1 MDSACPLALLWAQ
14 ENRDRDKI
22 RASWLREPRRPYPQ
36 IDKGDRAMNSD
47 TRRVTRWNPVERV
60 WETGCRG
67 YSVLSIPRLNKG
79 TAFTD
84 SERAALGL
92 TGLLP
97 SRVLTLDQQ
106 AERAYRQCSQQPSA
120 LDKNIYLP
128 ALHDRN
134 EVLFYRVLTDHLSE
148 LLPIVYTPTIGE
160 AIRYYSHQ
168 YRRPRGVY
176 LSIDAPDKIETALR
190 APELTS
196 DQVDLIV
203 ATDAQAILGIGDWGV
218 GGIDIA
224 AGKLAVYTAAGGVN
238 PARTLPVMLDVGTDR
253 SELLE
258 DPLYLG
264 VRHKRLPQE
273 PYDAFIDAYVT
284 AALKI
289 FPHAL
294 LHWEDF
300 GPGNARR
307 ILDRYRGHVLTFN
320 DDMQGTGAVNLAAVL
335 AGARASQTP
344 LTQHR
349 VVIFGS
355 GTAGIGIADQLVEA
369 MTSDGLDTAAA
380 RARIWCLDRY
390 GLLTDDMTGLR
401 NFQVPYARPAT
412 EVSNWAGH
420 GTASGIGLA
429 EVAGRV
435 HPTILIGTSTVHG
448 AFTEQIV
455 REMAAHVNQPAILP
469 MSNPTSLSEAAPADL
484 MHWTGG
490 RALIATGSPF
500 GPVTYQGVSY
510 QIGQANNAL
519 IFPGLGL
526 GALVSQARRITD
538 HMITAAA
545 EAVAALTDTMTPGAP
560 LLPPIDDLRSTS
572 ADVALAVAQAAA
584 QDGVAGRPGI
594 TADAVTAAM
603 WQPRYAPV
611 HAI

>member
-1 MDSACPLALLWAQ
+1 MPL
-14 ENRDRDKI
+14 N
-22 RASWLREPRRPYPQ
+22 PRP
-36 IDKGDRAMNSD
+36 
-47 TRRVTRWNPVERV
+47 VLRWNPGEKA
-60 WETGCRG
+60 WETTCRG
-67 YSVLSIPRLNKG
+67 YSVLSDPWLNKG
-79 TAFTD
+79 TAFPEP
-84 SERAALGL
+84 ERAALGL

-106 AERAYRQCSQQPSA
+106 AQRAYKQCSQQASD
-120 LDKNIYLP
+120 LDKNVYLT

-160 AIRYYSHQ
+160 AIQQYSHQ

-176 LSIDAPDKIETALR
+176 LSIDAPDQIETALR
-190 APELTS
+190 ATELS
-196 DQVDLIV
+196 ADEVDLIV

-253 SELLE
+253 PELLE

-264 VRHKRLPQE
+264 IRHRRPAQE

-307 ILDRYRGHVLTFN
+307 ILDRYRAHILTFN

-335 AGARASQTP
+335 AGARASQIP
-344 LTQHR
+344 LTAHR

-355 GTAGIGIADQLVEA
+355 GTAGIGIADQLRDA
-369 MTSDGLDTAAA
+369 MTGDGLDPAAA
-380 RARIWCLDRY
+380 RARLWCLDRY

-401 NFQVPYARPAT
+401 DFQVPYARPAG
-412 EVSNWAGH
+412 EVRDWPGH
-420 GTASGIGLA
+420 GTPSGIGLA
-429 EVAGRV
+429 EVVGRV
-435 HPTILIGTSTVHG
+435 HPTILIGTSTQHG
-448 AFTEQIV
+448 AFTEPIV
-455 REMAAHVNQPAILP
+455 REMAAHVDRPVILP
-469 MSNPTSLSEAAPADL
+469 MSNPTTLSEATPADL
-484 MHWTGG
+484 LSWTGG

-500 GPVTYQGVSY
+500 GPVTYQGVTY

-526 GALVSQARRITD
+526 GALLSRAGRITD
-538 HMITAAA
+538 HMITVAAR
-545 EAVAALTDTMTPGAP
+545 AVAGLTDTSTPGAS
-560 LLPPIDDLRSTS
+560 LLPPIDDLRATS
-572 ADVALAVAQAAA
+572 ARVALAVAQAAA
-584 QDGVAGRPGI
+584 DDGVAEQPGV
-594 TADAVTAAM
+594 TAGAVDAAM
-603 WQPRYAPV
+603 WKPQYAPV
-611 HAI
+611 RAV

>member
-1 MDSACPLALLWAQ
+1 MPLH
-14 ENRDRDKI
+14 
-22 RASWLREPRRPYPQ
+22 PRP
-36 IDKGDRAMNSD
+36 
-47 TRRVTRWNPVERV
+47 VVRWNPGEKA
-60 WETGCRG
+60 WETTCRG
-67 YSVLSIPRLNKG
+67 YSVLSDPWLNKG
-79 TAFTD
+79 TAFPE

-106 AERAYRQCSQQPSA
+106 AQRAYKQCSQQASD
-120 LDKNIYLP
+120 LDKNVYLT

-160 AIRYYSHQ
+160 AIQQYSHQ

-176 LSIDAPDKIETALR
+176 LSIDALDQIETALR
-190 APELTS
+190 ATELS
-196 DQVDLIV
+196 ADEVDLIV

-253 SELLE
+253 PELLE

-264 VRHKRLPQE
+264 IRHKRPAQE

-284 AALKI
+284 TALKI

-307 ILDRYRGHVLTFN
+307 ILDRYRAHILTFN

-335 AGARASQTP
+335 AGARASHIP
-344 LTQHR
+344 LTEHR

-355 GTAGIGIADQLVEA
+355 GTAGIGIADQLRDA
-369 MTSDGLDTAAA
+369 MTGEGLDPAAA
-380 RARIWCLDRY
+380 RARLWCLDRY

-401 NFQVPYARPAT
+401 DFQVPYARPAG
-412 EVSNWAGH
+412 EVRGWAGY
-420 GTASGIGLA
+420 GTGSGIGLA
-429 EVAGRV
+429 EVVGRV
-435 HPTILIGTSTVHG
+435 HPTILIGTSTQHG
-448 AFTEQIV
+448 AFTEPIV
-455 REMAAHVNQPAILP
+455 REMATHVDRPVILP
-469 MSNPTSLSEAAPADL
+469 MSNPTTLSEAIPADL
-484 MHWTGG
+484 LTWTGG

-500 GPVTYQGVSY
+500 GPVTYQGVTY

-526 GALVSQARRITD
+526 GALLSRARRITD
-538 HMITAAA
+538 HMITVAAR
-545 EAVAALTDTMTPGAP
+545 AVAGLTDTSTPGAS
-560 LLPPIDDLRSTS
+560 LLPPIDDLRATS
-572 ADVALAVAQAAA
+572 ARVALAVAQAAA
-584 QDGVAGRPGI
+584 RDGVAEQPGV
-594 TADAVTAAM
+594 TAGAVDAAM
-603 WQPRYAPV
+603 WKPRYAPV
-611 HAI
+611 RAV

>member
-1 MDSACPLALLWAQ
+1 MPA
-14 ENRDRDKI
+14 ET
-22 RASWLREPRRPYPQ
+22 RPV
-36 IDKGDRAMNSD
+36 I
-47 TRRVTRWNPVERV
+47 RWNPAEQA
-60 WETGCRG
+60 WETSCRG
-67 YSVLSIPRLNKG
+67 YSVLTDPWLNKG
-79 TAFTD
+79 TAFTEA
-84 SERAALGL
+84 ERAALGL

-97 SRVLTLDQQ
+97 SRVLTIDQQ
-106 AERAYRQCSQQPSA
+106 AQRAYRQCSQQASD
-120 LDKNIYLP
+120 LDKNVYLT

-160 AIRYYSHQ
+160 AIQSYSHQ

-176 LSIDAPDKIETALR
+176 LSIDAPDQIETALS
-190 APELTS
+190 ATGLS
-196 DQVDLIV
+196 ADDIDLIV

-307 ILDRYRGHVLTFN
+307 ILDRYRGHILTFN

-349 VVIFGS
+349 IVIFGS

-369 MTSDGLDTAAA
+369 MTGDGLDTAAA

-401 NFQVPYARPAT
+401 DFQVPYARPAA
-412 EVSNWAGH
+412 EVRDWRGR

-429 EVAGRV
+429 EVVSRV
-435 HPTILIGTSTVHG
+435 HPTILIGTSTQHG
-448 AFTEQIV
+448 AFTEEIV
-455 REMAAHVNQPAILP
+455 RDMAAHADRPVILP
-469 MSNPTSLSEAAPADL
+469 MSNPTTLSEAIPADL
-484 MHWTGG
+484 LAWTGG

-500 GPVTYQGVSY
+500 SPVAYQGVTY

-526 GALVSQARRITD
+526 GALLARAKRVTN

-545 EAVAALTDTMTPGAP
+545 QAVARLTDTAAPGTP
-560 LLPPIDDLRSTS
+560 LLPPIDELRTTS
-572 ADVALAVAQAAA
+572 AQVAFAVAQAAA
-584 QDGVAGRPGI
+584 QDGVAGQTGI
-594 TADAVTAAM
+594 TAGAVRAAM
-603 WQPRYAPV
+603 WQPRYAPIRAV
-611 HAI
+611 SS

>member
-1 MDSACPLALLWAQ
+1 MPL
-14 ENRDRDKI
+14 N
-22 RASWLREPRRPYPQ
+22 PRP
-36 IDKGDRAMNSD
+36 
-47 TRRVTRWNPVERV
+47 VLRWNPGEKA
-60 WETGCRG
+60 WETTCRG
-67 YSVLSIPRLNKG
+67 YSVLSDPWLNKG
-79 TAFTD
+79 TAFPEP
-84 SERAALGL
+84 ERAALGL

-106 AERAYRQCSQQPSA
+106 AQRAYKQCSQQASD
-120 LDKNIYLP
+120 LDKNVYLT

-160 AIRYYSHQ
+160 AIQQYSHQ

-176 LSIDAPDKIETALR
+176 LSIDAPDQIETALR
-190 APELTS
+190 ATELS
-196 DQVDLIV
+196 ADEVDLIV

-253 SELLE
+253 PELLE

-264 VRHKRLPQE
+264 IRHRRPAQE

-307 ILDRYRGHVLTFN
+307 ILDRYRAHILTFN

-335 AGARASQTP
+335 AGAHASQIP
-344 LTQHR
+344 LTEHR

-355 GTAGIGIADQLVEA
+355 GTAGIGIADQLRAA
-369 MTSDGLDTAAA
+369 MTGDGLDPAAA
-380 RARIWCLDRY
+380 RARLWCLDRY

-401 NFQVPYARPAT
+401 DFQVPYARPAA
-412 EVSNWAGH
+412 EVGEWAGY
-420 GTASGIGLA
+420 GTGSGIGLA
-429 EVAGRV
+429 EVVGRV
-435 HPTILIGTSTVHG
+435 HPTILIGTSTQHG
-448 AFTEQIV
+448 AFTEPLV
-455 REMAAHVNQPAILP
+455 REMAAHVDRPVILP
-469 MSNPTSLSEAAPADL
+469 MSNPTTLSEAIPADL
-484 MHWTGG
+484 LAWTGG

-500 GPVTYQGVSY
+500 GPVTYQGVTH

-526 GALVSQARRITD
+526 GALLSRARRITD
-538 HMITAAA
+538 HMITVAAR
-545 EAVAALTDTMTPGAP
+545 AVAGLTDTSTPGAS
-560 LLPPIDDLRSTS
+560 LLPPIDDLRATS
-572 ADVALAVAQAAA
+572 ARVALAVAQAAA
-584 QDGVAGRPGI
+584 QDGVAEQPGI
-594 TADAVTAAM
+594 TVGAVDAAM
-603 WQPRYAPV
+603 WKPRYAPV
-611 HAI
+611 RAV

>member
-1 MDSACPLALLWAQ
+1 MPLH
-14 ENRDRDKI
+14 
-22 RASWLREPRRPYPQ
+22 PRP
-36 IDKGDRAMNSD
+36 
-47 TRRVTRWNPVERV
+47 VVRWNPGEKA
-60 WETGCRG
+60 WETTCRG
-67 YSVLSIPRLNKG
+67 YSVLSDPWLNKG
-79 TAFTD
+79 TAFPE

-106 AERAYRQCSQQPSA
+106 AQRAYKQCSQQASD
-120 LDKNIYLP
+120 LDKNVYLT

-160 AIRYYSHQ
+160 AIQQYSHQ

-176 LSIDAPDKIETALR
+176 LSIDAPDQIETALR
-190 APELTS
+190 ATELS
-196 DQVDLIV
+196 ADEVDLIV

-253 SELLE
+253 PELLE

-264 VRHKRLPQE
+264 IRHRRPAQE

-307 ILDRYRGHVLTFN
+307 ILDRYRAHILTFN

-335 AGARASQTP
+335 AGAHASQIP
-344 LTQHR
+344 LTEHR

-355 GTAGIGIADQLVEA
+355 GTAGIGIADQLRAA
-369 MTSDGLDTAAA
+369 MTGDGLDPAAA
-380 RARIWCLDRY
+380 RARLWCLDRY

-401 NFQVPYARPAT
+401 DFQVPYARPAA
-412 EVSNWAGH
+412 EVGEWAGY
-420 GTASGIGLA
+420 GTGSGIGLA
-429 EVAGRV
+429 EVVGRV
-435 HPTILIGTSTVHG
+435 HPTILIGTSTQHG
-448 AFTEQIV
+448 AFTEPLV
-455 REMAAHVNQPAILP
+455 REMAAHVDRPVILP
-469 MSNPTSLSEAAPADL
+469 MSNPTTLSEAIPADL
-484 MHWTGG
+484 LAWTGG

-500 GPVTYQGVSY
+500 GPVTYQGVTH

-526 GALVSQARRITD
+526 GALLSRARRITD
-538 HMITAAA
+538 HMITVAAR
-545 EAVAALTDTMTPGAP
+545 AVAGLTDTSTPGAS
-560 LLPPIDDLRSTS
+560 LLPPIDDLRATS
-572 ADVALAVAQAAA
+572 ARVALAVAQAAA
-584 QDGVAGRPGI
+584 QDGVAEQPSI
-594 TADAVTAAM
+594 TAGAVDAAM
-603 WQPRYAPV
+603 WKPQYAPV
-611 HAI
+611 RAV

>member
-1 MDSACPLALLWAQ
+1 MPTPTPPV
-14 ENRDRDKI
+14 I
-22 RASWLREPRRPYPQ
+22 
-36 IDKGDRAMNSD
+36 
-47 TRRVTRWNPVERV
+47 RWNPAEQA
-60 WETGCRG
+60 WETSCRG
-67 YSVLSIPRLNKG
+67 YSVLTDPWLNKG
-79 TAFTD
+79 TAFTEP
-84 SERAALGL
+84 ERAALGL

-106 AERAYRQCSQQPSA
+106 AKRAYKQCSQQASA
-120 LDKNIYLP
+120 LDKNVYLT

-160 AIRYYSHQ
+160 AIQLYSHQ

-176 LSIDAPDKIETALR
+176 LSIDAPDQIETALR
-190 APELTS
+190 APELS
-196 DQVDLIV
+196 ADDVDLIV

-238 PARTLPVMLDVGTDR
+238 PARSLPVVLDVGTDR
-253 SELLE
+253 PELLE

-264 VRHKRLPQE
+264 VRHKRPAQE
-273 PYDAFIDAYVT
+273 PYDAFIDAYVST
-284 AALKI
+284 ALKI

-307 ILDRYRGHVLTFN
+307 ILERYRDHILTFN

-335 AGARASQTP
+335 AGARTSHTP

-349 VVIFGS
+349 IVIFGS
-355 GTAGIGIADQLVEA
+355 GTAGIGIADQLHDA

-380 RARIWCLDRY
+380 RARFWCLDRY
-390 GLLTDDMTGLR
+390 GLLTDDMTGMR
-401 NFQVPYARPAT
+401 DFQVPYARPAG
-412 EVSNWAGH
+412 EVRDWPGH

-429 EVAGRV
+429 EVVGRV
-435 HPTILIGTSTVHG
+435 HPTILIGTSTQHG

-455 REMAAHVNQPAILP
+455 REMAAHVDRPVILP
-469 MSNPTSLSEAAPADL
+469 MSNPTILSEATPADL
-484 MHWTGG
+484 LAWTGG

-500 GPVTYQGVSY
+500 APVTYQGVTY

-526 GALVSQARRITD
+526 GALLCRAQRITD
-538 HMITAAA
+538 HMITVAAQ
-545 EAVAALTDTMTPGAP
+545 AVARLTDTTTPGAP
-560 LLPPIDDLRSTS
+560 LLPPIDDLRVTS
-572 ADVALAVAQAAA
+572 AQVALAVARAAA
-584 QDGVAGRPGI
+584 QDGVAGQTAI
-594 TADAVTAAM
+594 TSDAVRAAM
-603 WQPRYAPV
+603 WQPRYTPV
-611 HAI
+611 HAVEG

>member
-1 MDSACPLALLWAQ
+1 MPA
-14 ENRDRDKI
+14 ET
-22 RASWLREPRRPYPQ
+22 RPV
-36 IDKGDRAMNSD
+36 I
-47 TRRVTRWNPVERV
+47 RWNPAEQA
-60 WETGCRG
+60 WETSCRG
-67 YSVLSIPRLNKG
+67 YSVLTDPWLNKG
-79 TAFTD
+79 TAFTEA
-84 SERAALGL
+84 ERAALGL

-97 SRVLTLDQQ
+97 SRVLTIDQQ
-106 AERAYRQCSQQPSA
+106 AQRAYRQCSQQASD
-120 LDKNIYLP
+120 LDKNVYLT

-160 AIRYYSHQ
+160 AIQSYSHQ

-176 LSIDAPDKIETALR
+176 LSIDAPDQIETALS
-190 APELTS
+190 ATGLS
-196 DQVDLIV
+196 ADDIDLIV

-253 SELLE
+253 PELLE

-264 VRHKRLPQE
+264 VRHKRPQQE
-273 PYDAFIDAYVT
+273 PYDAFIDAYVST
-284 AALKI
+284 ALKI

-307 ILDRYRGHVLTFN
+307 ILNRYRGHILTFN

-369 MTSDGLDTAAA
+369 RTGDGLDTAAA

-401 NFQVPYARPAT
+401 DFPVPYARPAA
-412 EVSNWAGH
+412 EVRDWRGR

-429 EVAGRV
+429 EVVSRV
-435 HPTILIGTSTVHG
+435 HPTILIGTSTQHG
-448 AFTEQIV
+448 AFTEEIV
-455 REMAAHVNQPAILP
+455 REMAAHVDRPVILP
-469 MSNPTSLSEAAPADL
+469 MSNPTTLSEAIPADL
-484 MHWTGG
+484 LAWTGG

-500 GPVTYQGVSY
+500 SPVAYQGVTY

-526 GALVSQARRITD
+526 GALLARAKRVTD

-545 EAVAALTDTMTPGAP
+545 QAVAGLTDATAPGTP
-560 LLPPIDDLRSTS
+560 LLPPIDELRTTS
-572 ADVALAVAQAAA
+572 AQVAFEVARAAA
-584 QDGVAGRPGI
+584 QDGVAGQTGI
-594 TADAVTAAM
+594 TAGAVRAAM
-603 WQPRYAPV
+603 WQPRYALV
-611 HAI
+611 RAVSS

>member
-1 MDSACPLALLWAQ
+1 MPLH
-14 ENRDRDKI
+14 
-22 RASWLREPRRPYPQ
+22 PRP
-36 IDKGDRAMNSD
+36 
-47 TRRVTRWNPVERV
+47 VVRWNPGEKA
-60 WETGCRG
+60 WETTCRG
-67 YSVLSIPRLNKG
+67 YSVLSDPWLNKG
-79 TAFTD
+79 TAFPEP
-84 SERAALGL
+84 ERAALGL

-97 SRVLTLDQQ
+97 SRILTLDQQ
-106 AERAYRQCSQQPSA
+106 AQRAYKQCSQQASD
-120 LDKNIYLP
+120 LDKNVYLT

-160 AIRYYSHQ
+160 AIQQYSHQ

-176 LSIDAPDKIETALR
+176 LSIDAPDQIETALR
-190 APELTS
+190 ATELS
-196 DQVDLIV
+196 ADEVDLIV

-253 SELLE
+253 PELLE

-264 VRHKRLPQE
+264 IRHKRPAQE

-307 ILDRYRGHVLTFN
+307 ILDRYRAHILTFN

-335 AGARASQTP
+335 AGARASQIP
-344 LTQHR
+344 LTAHR
-349 VVIFGS
+349 VVILGS
-355 GTAGIGIADQLVEA
+355 GTAGIGIADQLRDA
-369 MTSDGLDTAAA
+369 MTGDGLDPAAA
-380 RARIWCLDRY
+380 RARLWCLDRY

-401 NFQVPYARPAT
+401 DFQVPYARPAG
-412 EVSNWAGH
+412 EVRDWPGH
-420 GTASGIGLA
+420 GTPSGIGLA
-429 EVAGRV
+429 EVVGRV
-435 HPTILIGTSTVHG
+435 HPTILIGTSTQHG
-448 AFTEQIV
+448 AFTEPIV
-455 REMAAHVNQPAILP
+455 REMATHVDRPVILP
-469 MSNPTSLSEAAPADL
+469 MSNPTTLSEATPPDL
-484 MHWTGG
+484 LTWTGG

-500 GPVTYQGVSY
+500 GPVTYQGVTY

-526 GALVSQARRITD
+526 GALLSRARRITD
-538 HMITAAA
+538 HMITVAAR
-545 EAVAALTDTMTPGAP
+545 AVAGLTDTSTPGAS
-560 LLPPIDDLRSTS
+560 LLPPIDDLRVTS
-572 ADVALAVAQAAA
+572 ARVALAVAQAAA
-584 QDGVAGRPGI
+584 QDGVAEQPGV
-594 TADAVTAAM
+594 TAGAVDAAM
-603 WQPRYAPV
+603 WKPQYAPV
-611 HAI
+611 RAV

>member
-1 MDSACPLALLWAQ
+1 MPPP
-14 ENRDRDKI
+14 NRPVI
-22 RASWLREPRRPYPQ
+22 
-36 IDKGDRAMNSD
+36 
-47 TRRVTRWNPVERV
+47 RWNPADQA
-60 WETGCRG
+60 WETTCRG
-67 YSVLSIPRLNKG
+67 YSVLSDPWLNKG
-79 TAFTD
+79 TAFTEA
-84 SERAALGL
+84 ERAALGL

-106 AERAYRQCSQQPSA
+106 AQRAYQQCSQQASD
-120 LDKNIYLP
+120 LDKNVYLT

-160 AIRYYSHQ
+160 AIQQYSHQ

-176 LSIDAPDKIETALR
+176 LSIDAPDQIETALR
-190 APELTS
+190 ATELS
-196 DQVDLIV
+196 ADEIDLIV

-253 SELLE
+253 PELLE

-264 VRHKRLPQE
+264 VRHKRPAQE

-284 AALKI
+284 TALKI

-307 ILDRYRGHVLTFN
+307 ILDRYRGHILTFN

-335 AGARASQTP
+335 AGARASQIP
-344 LTQHR
+344 LTGHR

-355 GTAGIGIADQLVEA
+355 GTAGIGIADQLRDA
-369 MTSDGLDTAAA
+369 MTGDGLDPAAA
-380 RARIWCLDRY
+380 RARLWCLDRY

-401 NFQVPYARPAT
+401 DFQVPYARPVA
-412 EVSNWAGH
+412 EVRDWPGH
-420 GTASGIGLA
+420 GTPSGIGLA
-429 EVAGRV
+429 EVVGRV
-435 HPTILIGTSTVHG
+435 HPTILVGTSTQHG
-448 AFTEQIV
+448 AFTEPIV
-455 REMAAHVNQPAILP
+455 REMAAHVDRPVILP
-469 MSNPTSLSEAAPADL
+469 MSNPTTLSEAIPADL
-484 MHWTGG
+484 LAWTGG

-500 GPVTYQGVSY
+500 GPVTYQGVIY

-526 GALVSQARRITD
+526 GALLSRARRITD
-538 HMITAAA
+538 HMITVAAR
-545 EAVAALTDTMTPGAP
+545 AVAGLTDTATPGAS
-560 LLPPIDDLRSTS
+560 LLPPIDDLRATS
-572 ADVALAVAQAAA
+572 ARVALAVAQAAA
-584 QDGVAGRPGI
+584 DDGVAGQAGI
-594 TADAVTAAM
+594 TAGAVDAAM
-603 WQPRYAPV
+603 WKPQYAPV
-611 HAI
+611 RAV

>member
-1 MDSACPLALLWAQ
+1 MH
-14 ENRDRDKI
+14 
-22 RASWLREPRRPYPQ
+22 
-36 IDKGDRAMNSD
+36 SD
-47 TRRVTRWNPVERV
+47 TRPVTRWNPVDRV
-60 WETGCRG
+60 WETGGRG
-67 YSVLSIPRLNKG
+67 YSVLSDARLNKG
-79 TAFTD
+79 TAFTEA
-84 SERAALGL
+84 ERAALGL

-97 SRVLTLDQQ
+97 SRVLSLDQQ
-106 AERAYRQCSQQPSA
+106 AERAYRQCSRQPSA
-120 LDKNIYLP
+120 LDKNIYLT

-134 EVLFYRVLTDHLSE
+134 EVLYYRVLTDHLSE

-160 AIRYYSHQ
+160 AIQRYSHQ

-176 LSIDAPDKIETALR
+176 LSIDAPGEIETALR
-190 APELTS
+190 ASGLPA
-196 DQVDLIV
+196 DGVDLIV

-224 AGKLAVYTAAGGVN
+224 VGKLAVYTAAAGID

-253 SELLE
+253 AELLE

-264 VRHKRLPQE
+264 VQHERPAQDT
-273 PYDAFIDAYVT
+273 YDALVDAYVT
-284 AALKI
+284 AALKV
-289 FPHAL
+289 FPGAL

-307 ILDRYRGHVLTFN
+307 ILDRYRDRILTFN

-355 GTAGIGIADQLVEA
+355 GTAGIGIADQLHEA
-369 MTSDGLDTAAA
+369 MTSQGLDAATA
-380 RARIWCLDRY
+380 RARFWCVDRQ
-390 GLLTDDMTGLR
+390 GLLTGDMTGLR
-401 NFQVPYARPAT
+401 DFQVPYARPAA
-412 EVSNWAGH
+412 EVGDWAGY

-429 EVAGRV
+429 EVVGRV
-435 HPTILIGTSTVHG
+435 HPTILVGTSTVHG

-455 REMAAHVNQPAILP
+455 REMAAHVDRPVILP
-469 MSNPTSLSEAAPADL
+469 MSNPTSLSEATPGDL
-484 MHWTGG
+484 MGWTGG

-500 GPVTYQGVSY
+500 GPVTYQGVTY

-526 GALVSQARRITD
+526 GALLSRARRITD

-545 EAVAALTDTMTPGAP
+545 EAVAALTDTTTPGAP
-560 LLPPIDDLRSTS
+560 LLPSIDDLRTTS
-572 ADVALAVAQAAA
+572 AQVALAVAQAAA
-584 QDGVAGRPGI
+584 ADGIAERPGI
-594 TADAVTAAM
+594 SAGAVSAAM

-611 HAI
+611 RAV

>member
-1 MDSACPLALLWAQ
+1 MRSAT
-14 ENRDRDKI
+14 
-22 RASWLREPRRPYPQ
+22 RP
-36 IDKGDRAMNSD
+36 
-47 TRRVTRWNPVERV
+47 VTRWNPVERV
-60 WETGCRG
+60 WETGYRG
-67 YSVLSIPRLNKG
+67 YSVLSDSRLNKG

-120 LDKNIYLP
+120 LFKNIYLT

-160 AIRYYSHQ
+160 AIQRYSHQ

-176 LSIDAPDKIETALR
+176 LSIDAASQIETALR
-190 APELTS
+190 ASGLS
-196 DQVDLIV
+196 ADGVDLIV
-203 ATDAQAILGIGDWGV
+203 ATDSQAILGIGDWGV

-224 AGKLAVYTAAGGVN
+224 VGKLAVYTAAGGID
-238 PARTLPVMLDVGTDR
+238 PARTLPVVLDVGTDR
-253 SELLE
+253 PELLE
-258 DPLYLG
+258 DALYLG
-264 VRHKRLPQE
+264 VRHKRPAQE

-284 AALKI
+284 AALKV
-289 FPHAL
+289 FPGAF

-307 ILDRYRGHVLTFN
+307 ILDRYRDHILTFN
-320 DDMQGTGAVNLAAVL
+320 DDMPGTGAVNLAAVL

-349 VVIFGS
+349 IVIFGS
-355 GTAGIGIADQLVEA
+355 GTAGIGIADQLHDA
-369 MTSDGLDTAAA
+369 MTSDGLNSAAA
-380 RARIWCLDRY
+380 RARFWCLDRL

-401 NFQVPYARPAT
+401 DFQLPYARPAT
-412 EVSNWAGH
+412 EVGDWPGH

-429 EVAGRV
+429 EVVGRV
-435 HPTILIGTSTVHG
+435 HPTILVGTSTVHG

-455 REMAAHVNQPAILP
+455 RDMAAHVDRPVILP

-484 MHWTGG
+484 VAWTGG

-500 GPVTYQGVSY
+500 GPVTYQGVTY
-510 QIGQANNAL
+510 RIGQANNAL

-526 GALVSQARRITD
+526 GALLSRARRITD
-538 HMITAAA
+538 RMITAAA
-545 EAVAALTDTMTPGAP
+545 RAVAGLTDDTTPGAP
-560 LLPPIDDLRSTS
+560 LLPPIDDLRTTS
-572 ADVALAVAQAAA
+572 ARVALAVARAAA
-584 QDGVAGRPGI
+584 LDGVAGQTGI
-594 TADAVTAAM
+594 TTDAVSAAM

-611 HAI
+611 HAV

>member
-1 MDSACPLALLWAQ
+1 MPL
-14 ENRDRDKI
+14 N
-22 RASWLREPRRPYPQ
+22 PRP
-36 IDKGDRAMNSD
+36 
-47 TRRVTRWNPVERV
+47 VLRWNPGEKA
-60 WETGCRG
+60 WETTCRG
-67 YSVLSIPRLNKG
+67 YSVLSDPWLNKG
-79 TAFTD
+79 TAFPEP
-84 SERAALGL
+84 ERAALGL

-106 AERAYRQCSQQPSA
+106 AQRAYKQCSQQASD
-120 LDKNIYLP
+120 LDKNVYLT

-160 AIRYYSHQ
+160 AIQQYSHQ

-176 LSIDAPDKIETALR
+176 LSIDAPDQIETALR
-190 APELTS
+190 ATELS
-196 DQVDLIV
+196 ADEVDLIV

-253 SELLE
+253 PELLE

-264 VRHKRLPQE
+264 IRHRRPAQE

-307 ILDRYRGHVLTFN
+307 ILDRYRAHILTFN

-335 AGARASQTP
+335 AGAHASQIP
-344 LTQHR
+344 LTEHR

-355 GTAGIGIADQLVEA
+355 GTAGIGIADQLRAA
-369 MTSDGLDTAAA
+369 MTGDGLDPAAA
-380 RARIWCLDRY
+380 RARLWCLDRY

-401 NFQVPYARPAT
+401 DFQVPYARPAA
-412 EVSNWAGH
+412 EVGEWAGY
-420 GTASGIGLA
+420 GTGSGIGLA
-429 EVAGRV
+429 EVVGRV
-435 HPTILIGTSTVHG
+435 HPTILIGTSTQHG
-448 AFTEQIV
+448 AFTEPLV
-455 REMAAHVNQPAILP
+455 REMAAHVDRPVILP
-469 MSNPTSLSEAAPADL
+469 MSNPTTLSEAIPADL
-484 MHWTGG
+484 LAWTGG

-500 GPVTYQGVSY
+500 GPVTYQGVTY

-526 GALVSQARRITD
+526 GALLSRARRITD
-538 HMITAAA
+538 HMITVAAR
-545 EAVAALTDTMTPGAP
+545 AVAGLTDTSTPGAS
-560 LLPPIDDLRSTS
+560 LLPPIDDLRATS
-572 ADVALAVAQAAA
+572 ARVALAVAQAAA
-584 QDGVAGRPGI
+584 QDGVAEQPGI
-594 TADAVTAAM
+594 TAGAVDAAM
-603 WQPRYAPV
+603 WKPRYAPV
-611 HAI
+611 RAV

>member
-1 MDSACPLALLWAQ
+1 MPA
-14 ENRDRDKI
+14 ET
-22 RASWLREPRRPYPQ
+22 RP
-36 IDKGDRAMNSD
+36 
-47 TRRVTRWNPVERV
+47 VVRWNPADQA
-60 WETGCRG
+60 WETSCRG
-67 YSVLSIPRLNKG
+67 YSVLTDPWLNKG
-79 TAFTD
+79 TAFTE

-106 AERAYRQCSQQPSA
+106 AERAYNQCSQQASA
-120 LDKNIYLP
+120 LDKNVYLT

-160 AIRYYSHQ
+160 AIQRYSHQ

-176 LSIDAPDKIETALR
+176 LSIDAPGEIETALR
-190 APELTS
+190 APELS
-196 DQVDLIV
+196 ADDVDLIV

-238 PARTLPVMLDVGTDR
+238 PVRTLPVVLDVGTDR
-253 SELLE
+253 QELLE

-264 VRHKRLPQE
+264 VRHKRPAQE
-273 PYDAFIDAYVT
+273 PYDAFVDAYVT
-284 AALKI
+284 TALEI

-307 ILDRYRGHVLTFN
+307 ILDRYRDHVLTFN

-344 LTQHR
+344 LTEHR
-349 VVIFGS
+349 IVIFGS
-355 GTAGIGIADQLVEA
+355 GTAGMGIADQLVEA
-369 MTSDGLDTAAA
+369 MTGDGLDTAAA

-401 NFQVPYARPAT
+401 DFQIPYARPSA
-412 EVSNWAGH
+412 EVRDWRGR

-429 EVAGRV
+429 EVVSRV
-435 HPTILIGTSTVHG
+435 HPTILIGTSTQHG
-448 AFTEQIV
+448 AFTEPIV
-455 REMAAHVNQPAILP
+455 RDMAAQVDRPVILP
-469 MSNPTSLSEAAPADL
+469 MSNPTNLSEAIPADL
-484 MHWTGG
+484 LAWTGG

-500 GPVTYQGVSY
+500 GPVTYQGVTY

-526 GALVSQARRITD
+526 GAILSRAKRITD
-538 HMITAAA
+538 NMITAAA
-545 EAVAALTDTMTPGAP
+545 QAVAGLTDTTAP
-560 LLPPIDDLRSTS
+560 LLPPIDELRTTS
-572 ADVALAVAQAAA
+572 AQVAFAVAGAAA
-584 QDGVAGRPGI
+584 QDGVAQQSGLSAG
-594 TADAVTAAM
+594 AVRAAM

-611 HAI
+611 HAVSS

>member
-1 MDSACPLALLWAQ
+1 MPA
-14 ENRDRDKI
+14 ET
-22 RASWLREPRRPYPQ
+22 RPV
-36 IDKGDRAMNSD
+36 I
-47 TRRVTRWNPVERV
+47 RWNPAEQA
-60 WETGCRG
+60 WETSCRG
-67 YSVLSIPRLNKG
+67 YSVLTDPWLNKG
-79 TAFTD
+79 TAFTEA
-84 SERAALGL
+84 ERAALGL

-97 SRVLTLDQQ
+97 SRVLTIDQQ
-106 AERAYRQCSQQPSA
+106 AQRAYRQCSQQASD
-120 LDKNIYLP
+120 LDKNVYLT

-160 AIRYYSHQ
+160 AIQSYSHQ

-176 LSIDAPDKIETALR
+176 LSIDAPDQIETALS
-190 APELTS
+190 ATGLS
-196 DQVDLIV
+196 ADDIDLIV

-253 SELLE
+253 PELLE

-264 VRHKRLPQE
+264 VRHKRPQQE
-273 PYDAFIDAYVT
+273 PYDAFIDAYVST
-284 AALKI
+284 ALKI

-307 ILDRYRGHVLTFN
+307 ILNRYRGHILTFN

-349 VVIFGS
+349 IVIFGS

-390 GLLTDDMTGLR
+390 GLLTDDMTGMR
-401 NFQVPYARPAT
+401 DFQVPYARPAA
-412 EVSNWAGH
+412 EVRDWRGR

-429 EVAGRV
+429 EVVSRV
-435 HPTILIGTSTVHG
+435 HPTILIGTSTQHG
-448 AFTEQIV
+448 AFTEEIV
-455 REMAAHVNQPAILP
+455 RDMAAHVDRPVILP
-469 MSNPTSLSEAAPADL
+469 MSNPTTLSEAIPADL
-484 MHWTGG
+484 LAWTGG

-500 GPVTYQGVSY
+500 SPVTYQGVTY

-526 GALVSQARRITD
+526 GALLARAKRVTD

-545 EAVAALTDTMTPGAP
+545 QAVAGLTDTTAPGTP
-560 LLPPIDDLRSTS
+560 LLPPIDELRTTS
-572 ADVALAVAQAAA
+572 AQVAFEVARAAA
-584 QDGVAGRPGI
+584 QDGVAGQTGI
-594 TADAVTAAM
+594 TAGAVRAAM
-603 WQPRYAPV
+603 WQPRYALV
-611 HAI
+611 RAVSS